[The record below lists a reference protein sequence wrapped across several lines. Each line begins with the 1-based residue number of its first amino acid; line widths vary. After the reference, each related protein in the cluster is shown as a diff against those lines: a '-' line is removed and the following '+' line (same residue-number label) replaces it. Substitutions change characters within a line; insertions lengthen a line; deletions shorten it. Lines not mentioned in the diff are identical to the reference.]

1 MMNAGEMTELNE
13 AFRTF
18 AALSGTLQQSYAD
31 LEHRVT
37 LLNTELARSHAA
49 RARLDERFERLLQA
63 LAGGVLLLGVD
74 DVVEACNP
82 AAVELLGEPL
92 QGQSWE
98 AVRRRAF
105 ADENLF
111 GGEFTLAS
119 GRRVTLAR
127 RPLGDDS
134 HVMLVTD
141 VTESHLVREL
151 AARSQRLAALGE
163 MAARLAH
170 QLRTPL
176 AAALLYASQLGA
188 SIAADS
194 RGSELAR
201 KTTERLHELER
212 LIADML
218 AFAAGGGGRA
228 TETAVGELLEGVVQ
242 ALECRLRQGGKLTV
256 RTRIPKTV
264 VRGRRDALV
273 GATVNLVANALDI
286 IGAAAE
292 VVVEAAAGP
301 AGFVR
306 IRVSDNGPGVAA
318 DIRARIFE
326 PFFTRRAGG
335 TGLGLAVV
343 ASVALAH
350 GGRAWLAEGGPGA
363 TFVLEL
369 PTASPDSAAAPQRRT
384 EAAA

>member
-1 MMNAGEMTELNE
+1 MIEAGELTELNQ

-18 AALSGTLQQSYAD
+18 ATLSGTLQQSYSA
-31 LEHRVT
+31 LESRVS
-37 LLNTELARSHAA
+37 LLNAELTRARAV
-49 RARLDERFERLLQA
+49 RARLDARFERLLEA
-63 LAGGVLLLGVD
+63 LPGGVLLLDAG
-74 DVVEACNP
+74 DVVQGCNP
-82 AAVELLGEPL
+82 AAAQLLGEPL
-92 QGQSWE
+92 LGQPWD

-105 ADENLF
+105 TGGHLF
-111 GGEFTLAS
+111 GGEFDLAS
-119 GRRVTLAR
+119 GRHVTLSR

-134 HVMLVTD
+134 HVVLVTD

-151 AARSQRLAALGE
+151 AARRGRLAALGE

-176 AAALLYASQLGA
+176 AAALLYASQLGS
-188 SIAADS
+188 SISTDP
-194 RGSELAR
+194 RGRELAG

-228 TETAVGELLEGVVQ
+228 SETAVGELLEGVVQ
-242 ALECRLRQGGKLTV
+242 ALECRLRQGGKLTI
-256 RTRIPKTV
+256 RTRSPAIV

-273 GATVNLVANALDI
+273 GAVVNLVANALDI
-286 IGAAAE
+286 IGARAE
-292 VVVEAAAGP
+292 VMVEADAGP
-301 AGFVR
+301 RGFAR

-350 GGRAWLAEGGPGA
+350 GGRVWLEDGGPGA
-363 TFVLEL
+363 AFVMEL
-369 PTASPDSAAAPQRRT
+369 PTVPADAPAAEPCT
-384 EAAA
+384 GTAA